1 MNTMI
6 ILSIV
11 FAIGFIIFWTIM
23 IFRKGDII
31 VEIQE
36 QNKEKTKKFKGK
48 FVLNEATKKIRIL
61 NKTKD
66 QIPFWSEHFIPG
78 EKRDILKVFK
88 DVNGMYYPIKRVF
101 NNETSEIEEQID
113 FKDMTFWHTLE
124 TREGDEKYKKRKSF
138 WESALPVIG
147 IIVAGLIFFFSLYY
161 ANDVNTK
168 TAGIVRDY
176 EMKTLDLRIQEVE
189 TMNQTQIILNELKP
203 ILKDLAKRNNGQIVG
218 VVNQ

>member
-36 QNKEKTKKFKGK
+36 QNKDKVKRFKGK
-48 FVLNEATKKIRIL
+48 FVLNEATKKIRVL

-66 QIPFWSEHFIPG
+66 QIPYWSEYFIPG
-78 EKRDILKVFK
+78 EKKDILKVFK
-88 DVNGMYYPIKRVF
+88 DINGMYYPIKRVF
-101 NNETSEIEEQID
+101 DNDSNEIQEVID

-124 TREGDEKYKKRKSF
+124 TREGDEKYKKKKSF

-147 IIVAGLIFFFSLYY
+147 IIVAGLVFFFSLYY
-161 ANDVNTK
+161 ANNIGEK
-168 TAGIVRDY
+168 QMGLIHDY
-176 EMKTLDLRIQEVE
+176 EMKTLDLRIAEQD
-189 TMNQTQIILNELKP
+189 TLNVTAQVLTELKP
-203 ILKDLAKRNNGQIVG
+203 ILKELSKRNNNQFVG